1 MWSPFSQVDNMDTLN
16 LSWACMYCTFPTI
29 YAATYLCMLRDGGSN
44 REPRSFIFSL
54 VGSIS
59 FLANK
64 LCGRAM
70 WSRFFQSLEVT
81 MLAVILGNH
90 VRHHSTLFCDPVP
103 PLHDH
108 TITHTHTRANMC
120 VSHNYAIIMILG
132 SRTSEV
138 LNSLYLWRSS
148 DQQLWKSCS
157 AACKRWFMPW
167 ACREHDMFN
176 WVPRVSQP
184 HQSKLHCGHWELLWT
199 IL

>member
-1 MWSPFSQVDNMDTLN
+1 
-16 LSWACMYCTFPTI
+16 
-29 YAATYLCMLRDGGSN
+29 
-44 REPRSFIFSL
+44 
-54 VGSIS
+54 
-59 FLANK
+59 
-64 LCGRAM
+64 M

-103 PLHDH
+103 PLHAH
-108 TITHTHTRANMC
+108 TITHTHTHVRTC
-120 VSHNYAIIMILG
+120 VFHPWHNYAIIG

-138 LNSLYLWRSS
+138 LDSLYLWRAS

-184 HQSKLHCGHWELLWT
+184 HQSKLHCGHWEQLWT
-199 IL
+199 ILWWTHNCILEHCGYVSLPIGRGASRDLWGRSRFARAENICLPHSFW